1 MLRRLKF
8 FGVGALISIIFLSM
22 GPENRM
28 KKVFYDY
35 VDYFNPEKRVV
46 SQLSSA
52 DSTVYFNE
60 IGESSLNKFYDGA
73 WVNHELT
80 NKDSYPQF
88 FVIENIVENK
98 NVRVSINFYDRE
110 RREDSIGE
118 LKIFT
123 KSEIVLVEEGIEIS
137 SRSYKSYFLLITM
150 FLVIMIPVSL
160 LVRKLIRKR
169 RLKDE

>member
-1 MLRRLKF
+1 MLF
-8 FGVGALISIIFLSM
+8 SFYVSVYM
-22 GPENRM
+22 T
-28 KKVFYDY
+28 KKVTYKSF
-35 VDYFNPEKRVV
+35 
-46 SQLSSA
+46 
-52 DSTVYFNE
+52 
-60 IGESSLNKFYDGA
+60 
-73 WVNHELT
+73 
-80 NKDSYPQF
+80 
-88 FVIENIVENK
+88 
-98 NVRVSINFYDRE
+98 SINFYDRE
-110 RREDSIGE
+110 KRKDSIGE